1 MSTVLEKIEQDAV
14 QAVVDLE
21 NTLIEI
27 KYLMRFSQISRADR
41 QKLEKLC
48 YKVQK
53 ETVPII
59 AYSLI
64 VRG

>member
-1 MSTVLEKIEQDAV
+1 MSKVIEKVEQDAV

-27 KYLMRFSQISRADR
+27 KYLMRFSQLSRAER
-41 QKLEKLC
+41 EKLTSLC
-48 YKVQK
+48 YKAQK

-59 AYSLI
+59 TYSVI
-64 VRG
+64 AR